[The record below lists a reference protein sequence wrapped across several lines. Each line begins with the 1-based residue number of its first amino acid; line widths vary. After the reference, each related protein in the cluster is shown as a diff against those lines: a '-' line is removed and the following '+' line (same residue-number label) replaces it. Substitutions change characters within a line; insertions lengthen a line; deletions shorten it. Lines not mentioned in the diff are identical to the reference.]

1 MFTDGFLMSADF
13 YRVQDKNIFSGHNT
27 RTLLYLDFW
36 YNAWFIR
43 YTFLLQ
49 YLSNISE
56 TPYNITCCSLACVT
70 YFNKREKKWNRRQ
83 SHMRKWISI
92 TLCRTFEILQ
102 TLSCIRLHTTCGM
115 TLKTLGWER
124 PSTHGERQRPVSECY
139 WCVLVK
145 RTYHGAITIS
155 LMSPIFL
162 SLSPSASLSFPS
174 PFLTTHLISSLTF
187 LPPSISLSYPL
198 FL

>member
-1 MFTDGFLMSADF
+1 M
-13 YRVQDKNIFSGHNT
+13 
-27 RTLLYLDFW
+27 LDLFGTH
-36 YNAWFIR
+36 F
-43 YTFLLQ
+43 F
-49 YLSNISE
+49 SNICL
-56 TPYNITCCSLACVT
+56 ILA
-70 YFNKREKKWNRRQ
+70 KRLTISPFVPLRVWHTLTKGKKMKSTAISYEKVNFDHTMSDVWN
-83 SHMRKWISI
+83 SSDPFVYTM
-92 TLCRTFEILQ
+92 
-102 TLSCIRLHTTCGM
+102 HTTCGM
-115 TLKTLGWER
+115 TLKTKGWER

-187 LPPSISLSYPL
+187 LPPSIYLSYPL

>member
-1 MFTDGFLMSADF
+1 M
-13 YRVQDKNIFSGHNT
+13 
-27 RTLLYLDFW
+27 LDLFGTH
-36 YNAWFIR
+36 F
-43 YTFLLQ
+43 F
-49 YLSNISE
+49 SNICL
-56 TPYNITCCSLACVT
+56 ILA
-70 YFNKREKKWNRRQ
+70 KRLT
-83 SHMRKWISI
+83 ISPFV
-92 TLCRTFEILQ
+92 LLRVWQ
-102 TLSCIRLHTTCGM
+102 TLTKGEKMKSTAISYEKVNFDHTMSDVWNSSDPFVYTMHTTCGM

-162 SLSPSASLSFPS
+162 SLSPSASRSFPS

-187 LPPSISLSYPL
+187 LPPSISFLPSLSLTKFHYI
-198 FL
+198 